1 VIQVRKFGEKIL
13 EMLCEG
19 LGLSSNYLSG
29 GLSGN
34 PELLVNHYPPCPDP
48 SLTLGLANHKDPSLI
63 TILLQEENGL
73 QVFKDGQWIGV
84 EPLPHS
90 FVVNVGYVL
99 QVYIYIW
106 PSLVITSCMSPP
118 LISLFFS
125 INCLFCLVPSACL
138 NYNTPLST
146 KIEKNG

>member
-1 VIQVRKFGEKIL
+1 MMFLLAIIRKVVGEYVIELRKFGEKIL
-13 EMLCEG
+13 EMICEG
-19 LGLSSNYLSG
+19 LGLSRSYLSG

-34 PELLVNHYPPCPDP
+34 PELMVNHYPPCPDP

-73 QVFKDGQWIGV
+73 QVFNDGEWIGV

-99 QVYIYIW
+99 QVHLYIYKW
-106 PSLVITSCMSPP
+106 PCHMIPCNNFLHV
-118 LISLFFS
+118 FFS
-125 INCLFCLVPSACL
+125 
-138 NYNTPLST
+138 PL
-146 KIEKNG
+146 